1 MGTYSRLAAGAAV
14 LIMLSAGTVMGQ
26 DKAPCNKTKPPE
38 TVQGQV
44 AQIDMDK
51 GVVVVRESDGTMQ
64 EFKASKETLQDFKVG
79 DPIKAKLREVPKCD

>member
-1 MGTYSRLAAGAAV
+1 MGTYSRLTVGIAV
-14 LIMLSAGTVMGQ
+14 FLLISAGTVIGQ

-38 TVQGQV
+38 TVEGQV
-44 AQIDMDK
+44 AKVDMDK
-51 GVVVVRESDGTMQ
+51 GVVVVKESDGTMQ